1 MDALNNILN
10 RVSAR
15 KLSEPYPN
23 KDEMNLV
30 YKAAL
35 RAPDHA
41 WLRPSRF
48 IEVTGDSLNKLSTIF
63 EKFGKTLPNIS
74 DEILKKYKE
83 APFRAPMII
92 VLVSNY
98 KEHPKVLYSC

>member
-48 IEVTGDSLNKLSTIF
+48 IEITGK
-63 EKFGKTLPNIS
+63 
-74 DEILKKYKE
+74 
-83 APFRAPMII
+83 A
-92 VLVSNY
+92 
-98 KEHPKVLYSC
+98 